1 VALATLSYQVND
13 SHVIHLFDHH
23 SSSREI
29 GHAINLPKAKD
40 GLNMDQAL
48 KEAGYG
54 YFDYAGDI
62 EAHTVLVMLNGPL
75 ALFAKAHVARI
86 TGLGIVIVRVLRPWN
101 EEALRDALPNTVK
114 TIHVL
119 DDVHFEGTRGP
130 LFADVFSATS
140 GGDNAPSK
148 IKAHGITPVKTL
160 EFMSKPQSF
169 LEFIRGLTPELE
181 YSFHALDTP
190 STKKLL
196 FVGTPASPLA
206 SVPRLVEDA
215 FITNPAIHAR
225 QATDYDLF
233 SKPGGVV
240 VDRILLYPN
249 QHVDH
254 HVPIPLSVPLYP
266 ESGGEADFLAVLDAS
281 LLRSHALLQHVKPG
295 SPVLV
300 VTSWTAP
307 ELAASLPAEAFDLI
321 RQRNLRVYAFDVAQ
335 AAQGLDHKDVQAVLV
350 DLAFLRLYLAA
361 AATEEVV
368 VKVANATRAST
379 FATLDLAK
387 ASAQAWA
394 ALTEIDFAA
403 EDAPDVQE
411 ANTELKHIVF
421 NAILTEALDDEADA
435 MEAKVSSWHRAAK
448 DILFASAFNPS
459 GTAPIDPLTQ
469 HPSLR
474 PELPDRTFLVTC
486 TVNRRLTPLEYDRN
500 VFHIEFDISGTGLTY
515 EIGEALGVHGWND
528 TQEVLDFCTW
538 YGVDPQRLITLPVP
552 GEEDRVHTRTVYQ
565 ALQQQVDLFGRPGKA
580 FYTDLAEYATGKVDQ
595 YALRFIGSPE
605 GASTFKKLGEKD
617 TVTYADILMKY
628 ASARPGIEVLCQII
642 GDIKP
647 RHYSIASSQAVVGDQ
662 VDLLV
667 VSVDWMNPSGS
678 PRFGQC
684 TRYLAGLTVGQK
696 VTVSIKPSVMKVNGW

>member
-1 VALATLSYQVND
+1 
-13 SHVIHLFDHH
+13 
-23 SSSREI
+23 
-29 GHAINLPKAKD
+29 
-40 GLNMDQAL
+40 
-48 KEAGYG
+48 
-54 YFDYAGDI
+54 
-62 EAHTVLVMLNGPL
+62 
-75 ALFAKAHVARI
+75 
-86 TGLGIVIVRVLRPWN
+86 
-101 EEALRDALPNTVK
+101 
-114 TIHVL
+114 
-119 DDVHFEGTRGP
+119 
-130 LFADVFSATS
+130 
-140 GGDNAPSK
+140 
-148 IKAHGITPVKTL
+148 
-160 EFMSKPQSF
+160 
-169 LEFIRGLTPELE
+169 
-181 YSFHALDTP
+181 
-190 STKKLL
+190 
-196 FVGTPASPLA
+196 
-206 SVPRLVEDA
+206 
-215 FITNPAIHAR
+215 
-225 QATDYDLF
+225 
-233 SKPGGVV
+233 
-240 VDRILLYPN
+240 
-249 QHVDH
+249 
-254 HVPIPLSVPLYP
+254 
-266 ESGGEADFLAVLDAS
+266 
-281 LLRSHALLQHVKPG
+281 LRSHALLQHVKPG

-500 VFHIEFDISGTGLTY
+500 VFHIEFDTSGTGLTY
-515 EIGEALGVHGWND
+515 EIGEALGIHGWND

-605 GASTFKKLGEKD
+605 GASTFKKMGEKD

-696 VTVSIKPSVMKVNGW
+696 VTVSIKPSVMKVNG